1 MSREHIFRKCH
12 NFLREGRR
20 VVLKVLEGYGPE
32 DGLESGHA
40 VNPHLEAVPAHR
52 KLLLKT
58 GALVCSGRTDQK
70 VGHISNMYVCMYHAL
85 CRTNGY
91 I

>member
-1 MSREHIFRKCH
+1 MAREHIFRKCH

-32 DGLESGHA
+32 DGFEGGHA
-40 VNPHLEAVPAHR
+40 VSPHFETVPAHR

-58 GALVCSGRTDQK
+58 EVLVCGGRTDQK
-70 VGHISNMYVCMYHAL
+70 VGHVSN
-85 CRTNGY
+85 
-91 I
+91 IF